1 MNPVEFMFGIWKRM
15 VNEMIGTQKL
25 TEDNIKVVLTE
36 SFYKSLSS
44 SIRNLVSHVF
54 SKVYERVLNGED
66 I

>member
-1 MNPVEFMFGIWKRM
+1 MADEI
-15 VNEMIGTQKL
+15 IGTQKL
-25 TEDNIKVVLTE
+25 TEDNIKAALAQ
-36 SFYKSLSS
+36 SFYKFPSS